1 MLIWLVQTAWIARYC
16 SNGAAETIDEF
27 YPGMEIPA
35 EAGYSLSLRFNLDNI
50 SDPQGML
57 VKLSELKKN
66 ILGAPLRKVCSGIA
80 DTAVWLVC
88 LFVA

>member
-1 MLIWLVQTAWIARYC
+1 MRIAGIARRG
-16 SNGAAETIDEF
+16 SNGATETIDEF

-35 EAGYSLSLRFNLDNI
+35 EAGYSLSLRFNLDEI

-66 ILGAPLRKVCSGIA
+66 ILGAPLRKVCRQH
-80 DTAVWLVC
+80 C
-88 LFVA
+88 